1 MIDSWL
7 WCQQSHREVLLV
19 DRNVN
24 TSDALVRILLKY
36 VIWNLRNGVLLPS
49 VLHKIRYLHC
59 FLQRYVWHVEPESGH
74 DTPDLQPL
82 PPNTPNPTFL
92 LTCSWHAP
100 VHYDPNQS
108 SHIHLQETSMNLWE
122 LMLRQVDCQVV
133 NFFLVACIKY
143 FLCCNRL
150 HCLTLF
156 LTSLHP
162 CMSWTTA
169 CTKKANIVF
178 KYSLSTFGKIP
189 TDLKQLALCRWKP
202 IPCVVL

>member
-1 MIDSWL
+1 MWSGICGTAFCSRL
-7 WCQQSHREVLLV
+7 SCIR
-19 DRNVN
+19 
-24 TSDALVRILLKY
+24 SDIFIVSCKGMY
-36 VIWNLRNGVLLPS
+36 DTWNQNLGTIPPTCS
-49 VLHKIRYLHC
+49 RYLRTH
-59 FLQRYVWHVEPESGH
+59 
-74 DTPDLQPL
+74 T
-82 PPNTPNPTFL
+82 NPTFL